1 MRLAIRIG
9 IILSILCGT
18 LSALFAMDTTQEPVE
33 VILKRF
39 TTDYAQDISLKK
51 EVTFGIRVD
60 DQMYS
65 VHAIPSSQNTSAH
78 VDLKKGNPEN
88 PTYYFKLDSKTLEKL
103 DRGEWNGL
111 TAQAKAF
118 ESDFAPLDMDVMVGF
133 QPGPGFVPEILDVSF
148 HFWTRGNPEIIP
160 YGNNFTRFTH
170 GADVTI
176 FFYQPGLRSA
186 WGSLKKGMHANQDP
200 RSQINEFP
208 SLVIFTQGKGV
219 AKIGGKEITVQK
231 GQAILIPAG
240 VTHEFWNANEESLE
254 LVLLMFGE
262 GA

>member
-9 IILSILCGT
+9 MMFSILCGFLT
-18 LSALFAMDTTQEPVE
+18 ALFAADATQESPE

-39 TTDYAQDISLKK
+39 TDDYAQDIHLKK
-51 EVTFGIRVD
+51 EVIFGIRVD

-65 VHAIPSSQNTSAH
+65 VHATPASQNASAR
-78 VDLKKGNPEN
+78 VDLKKGDPET
-88 PTYYFKLDSKTLEKL
+88 PTYYFKLDSKTLGKL

-118 ESDFAPLDMDVMVGF
+118 ESDFAPLDVDVMEGF
-133 QPGPGFVPEILDVSF
+133 QPGAGFVPEILDVSF
-148 HFWTRGNPEIIP
+148 HFWTRGTPEIIP

-170 GADVTI
+170 GADITV

-200 RSQINEFP
+200 RSQTNEFP
-208 SLVIFTQGKGV
+208 SLVIFTEGRGV
-219 AKIGGKEITVQK
+219 AKIGGKEISVQK

-240 VTHEFWNANEESLE
+240 VTHEFWNPNEEPLE